1 MPSEIE
7 HQYDT
12 FWEEQG
18 LKVIDCQTCG
28 FKHIYPIP
36 TPAEI
41 VEFYIKRYYRDIKP
55 FPYEKVNEAF
65 IEKRNRFIKDYRPY
79 EEIYQKVIELKQTES
94 VRMLDVGC
102 GNTLL
107 AKYFEN
113 QGWTGVI
120 VEPNQD
126 AGEYLKK
133 FGLNVFNKTVEEVDS
148 LDLGGF
154 SFINLEFVLEH
165 IREPYSVLQKL
176 SKLLEPGGIIRV
188 CVPNDFSQGQMAYQE
203 HYREKL
209 RWVCLPDHINYFN
222 FESLGKL
229 LQKTGFTE
237 VYRITNFPLE
247 FLLMAGINYY
257 ADATDKGKVHPFI
270 SNFENSLIRTGR
282 GQYLKQLYENLAQ
295 LGFGRSIFMYAIKE
309 VSS

>member
-1 MPSEIE
+1 MSNQTE
-7 HQYDT
+7 HQFDT

-18 LKVIDCQTCG
+18 IKVIDCRTCG
-28 FKHIYPIP
+28 FKHIYPLP
-36 TPAEI
+36 TSEEI
-41 VEFYIKRYYRDIKP
+41 AEFYIEKYYREIKP
-55 FPYEKVNEAF
+55 FPYEKIDGAHVEWRKKF
-65 IEKRNRFIKDYRPY
+65 ILNYPPY
-79 EEIYQKVIELKQTES
+79 QEVYQKVVELKQTTS
-94 VRMLDVGC
+94 LRMLDIGC

-107 AKYFEN
+107 AKYFEE

-126 AGEYLKK
+126 ACDYLKK
-133 FGLNVFNKTVEEVDS
+133 FRLKVFSKTVEEIDS
-148 LDLGGF
+148 LNLADF

-165 IREPYSVLQKL
+165 IRDPYSVLQKL
-176 SKLLEPGGIIRV
+176 YGLLLPGGIIRV

-222 FESLGKL
+222 FESLEKL
-229 LQKTGFTE
+229 IKKIGFKE
-237 VYRITNFPLE
+237 VYRTTNFPLE

-257 ADATDKGKVHPFI
+257 ANPEEQAKVSPFI
-270 SNFENSLIRTGR
+270 TNIQNSFIKTGR
-282 GQYLKQLYENLAQ
+282 EDQLKRLYEHLAQ

-309 VSS
+309 

>member
-1 MPSEIE
+1 MSSETE

-18 LKVIDCQTCG
+18 LKVIDCRTCG

-36 TPAEI
+36 TSDEI
-41 VEFYIKRYYRDIKP
+41 AKFYIEKYYRDIKP
-55 FPYEKVNEAF
+55 FPYEKIDEAHIEWRKKF
-65 IEKRNRFIKDYRPY
+65 ILNYPPYQEVYR
-79 EEIYQKVIELKQTES
+79 KVTDLKQTAS

-120 VEPNQD
+120 IEPSQD
-126 AGEYLKK
+126 ACDYLKK
-133 FGLNVFNKTVEEVDS
+133 FGLNVFNKTVEEIDS
-148 LDLGGF
+148 LNLDGF

-165 IREPYSVLQKL
+165 IRDPFFVLQKL
-176 SKLLEPGGIIRV
+176 YKLVEPGGVIRI

-203 HYREKL
+203 HYQEKL
-209 RWVCLPDHINYFN
+209 RWICLPDHINYFN

-229 LQKTGFTE
+229 IRKTGFKE
-237 VYRITNFPLE
+237 VHRTTNFPLE
-247 FLLMAGINYY
+247 FLLMAGMNYY
-257 ADATDKGKVHPFI
+257 ASAEEKGKVRPFI
-270 SNFENSLIRTGR
+270 TNFENSLLKTGR
-282 GQYLKQLYENLAQ
+282 GDLLKQLYENLAQ

-309 VSS
+309 VN